1 MPARGARWRRCALVV
16 AVATAV
22 SGCAAGAPSV
32 RVTAATAPLAAA
44 RPSPAPAP
52 NARPPAGSAVRAV
65 PNPTVPNPPFS
76 SSDRSFPDRPP
87 SAPVAPRPPVPVLD
101 DPTFLPVVPV
111 GVAPPTSP
119 RPAACGGY
127 ANPRQITP
135 GVVPGPGS
143 ATLSWQADGH
153 PEVVGYRVQAI
164 SQRLVTGAQPAP
176 VQRTVAQPA
185 DCVPV
190 SVTVTGLAPGDPYVF
205 WLEEEVRD
213 VGGTTRFVQVGTSGA
228 VIIGR

>member
-1 MPARGARWRRCALVV
+1 MPATRARWRRCALAV
-16 AVATAV
+16 AAATAV
-22 SGCAAGAPSV
+22 SGCAAGAASV
-32 RVTAATAPLAAA
+32 RVTAATAPLATE
-44 RPSPAPAP
+44 RPIPAPVAA
-52 NARPPAGSAVRAV
+52 ARPPAGSGIRAV
-65 PNPTVPNPPFS
+65 PGPTSPDPPS
-76 SSDRSFPDRPP
+76 ASGRSFPDRPP

-101 DPTFLPVVPV
+101 DPTILPVVPV

-143 ATLSWQADGH
+143 ATVSWQADGH
-153 PEVVGYRVQAI
+153 TEVVGYRVQAI

-213 VGGTTRFVQVGTSGA
+213 VGGTSRFIQVGTSGG